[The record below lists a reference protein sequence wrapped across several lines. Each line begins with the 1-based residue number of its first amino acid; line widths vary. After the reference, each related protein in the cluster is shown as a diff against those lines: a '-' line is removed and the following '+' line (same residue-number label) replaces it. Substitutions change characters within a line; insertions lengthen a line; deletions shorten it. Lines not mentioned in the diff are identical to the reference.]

1 MIGSVS
7 SGFRRRRRRNATKPT
22 IAATA
27 SPAASRQAR
36 PAGAAVGGI
45 CVFGSSNTR
54 RATPT
59 AWPTG
64 WSWPVS
70 AAARGPRDRNFG
82 SAAATPKA
90 TVAAL
95 EGAGVVDWEVCG
107 RIVGVSAFAI
117 LGSTRDAARG
127 GSICPEFS
135 ALLRCTSLL
144 GPLATAGCASAVVAA
159 GAAVAVSRAGLT
171 TGSTAGAAPG
181 EVSDAGAVA
190 ARSPEPAMSA
200 VAGAAASTAGVDATR
215 GGSRVSG
222 ST

>member
-7 SGFRRRRRRNATKPT
+7 SGFRRRRPRNATKPT

-27 SPAASRQAR
+27 SPAGSRQAR
-36 PAGAAVGGI
+36 PAGAAVRGI

-70 AAARGPRDRNFG
+70 AAARGARDRNFG
-82 SAAATPKA
+82 SAAAPNA
-90 TVAAL
+90 SVAAV
-95 EGAGVVDWEVCG
+95 EGAGVVDWEVRG
-107 RIVGVSAFAI
+107 RIVGVSALAI
-117 LGSTRDAARG
+117 LGSAGDAARG
-127 GSICPEFS
+127 GSICPELS

-144 GPLATAGCASAVVAA
+144 GPLATAGCALAIVAA
-159 GAAVAVSRAGLT
+159 GAAIAVSRAGLRT
-171 TGSTAGAAPG
+171 ASTAGAAPG
-181 EVSDAGAVA
+181 EVSDAGAVV
-190 ARSPEPAMSA
+190 ARSSEPAMPA
-200 VAGAAASTAGVDATR
+200 VAGAAASTAGVGATR
-215 GGSRVSG
+215 GGSKVSG